1 MQLPTRRWEKFQ
13 KRDTG
18 PVHITKAGLDRMRER
33 LERLKRG
40 LPELIS
46 EAERT
51 AAYGDRSE
59 NAEYKDAKGRLRG
72 THRQIFSIED
82 QLKRVVLIR
91 PGAGTSGTVQIGSAV
106 VLDTQA
112 TGSTSS
118 PHKTFQIVG
127 SHETDPAR
135 GRISFSSP
143 LGAAL
148 MGRKKGDAVT
158 IKTASGARTYR
169 IIEVR

>member
-1 MQLPTRRWEKFQ
+1 MQIPKRRWEQFQ

-18 PVHITKAGLDRMRER
+18 PVHITKAGLDSMRER

-82 QLKRVVLIR
+82 QLKRVVIIK
-91 PGAGTSGTVQIGSAV
+91 PGASASGMVEIGSTVALEV
-106 VLDTQA
+106 NVETE
-112 TGSTSS
+112 
-118 PHKTFQIVG
+118 TFQILG

-148 MGRKKGDAVT
+148 MGHKKGDEVS
-158 IKTASGARTYR
+158 IKTASGTRMYR